1 MTIPTRLQ
9 ALLLLNEYDQ
19 QQKGAQDHQKKLIWN
34 IVKARRQ
41 KSRENVGL
49 GHGIS
54 ALDVRDELRAR
65 TVLLQ
70 DSKVPSLIVEQSPQD
85 IQASG
90 SWELVDVVE
99 KRKDIEEEKDDA
111 AATSDTGLR
120 NRKGNPKTEVQW
132 TLESE
137 LEDEDE
143 KILRADPIDLFGAFP
158 PRDLRVAQREAKES
172 IQRYI
177 DAANAARSLLSLL
190 EEKAT
195 E

>member
-132 TLESE
+132 TLESA